1 MLFYRVPNTKLKM
14 YTTVKKE
21 VAKGVFRRPDV
32 MYIIKEEE
40 LERIEKEAKISA
52 SAQRKETAVKQQS
65 SSVGEEETK
74 STDERK
80 QTIRA
85 EETKQYQQRATISKG
100 KEESD
105 V

>member
-52 SAQRKETAVKQQS
+52 SA
-65 SSVGEEETK
+65 
-74 STDERK
+74 
-80 QTIRA
+80 
-85 EETKQYQQRATISKG
+85 
-100 KEESD
+100 
-105 V
+105 